1 MHTTDVIQHLEHTR
15 CLRGCHV
22 RGKGRFLRVAANR
35 GMGTSDTAVF
45 TPCAI
50 TLEYG
55 IVSMYS
61 ILEPR
66 TRFHWP
72 LFLISSHIMRGCY
85 TDTDTIQVVFQAQC
99 SRQELCIF
107 AVMYTR
113 WALSQHLSQIYPL
126 TAQQTD
132 RWDGPKEYRTA
143 AHSFQARA
151 RNQSFVVGFCLV
163 RA

>member
-1 MHTTDVIQHLEHTR
+1 MSQGLSRQGEGEIPESSSKQRHGHLRHGGIHS
-15 CLRGCHV
+15 LRHHP
-22 RGKGRFLRVAANR
+22 
-35 GMGTSDTAVF
+35 GTKDTI
-45 TPCAI
+45 P
-50 TLEYG
+50 YG

-99 SRQELCIF
+99 SRQKLCIF